1 MELTA
6 PVSGLLPALERD
18 GGFARSATGVAASV
32 DAPAVVDVRVVDVR
46 VGDVRAGDVR
56 VGDVPLGEG
65 EVGGGEVGGRG
76 RLGRSVWRHR
86 DLRIAGPARALS
98 VLGDE
103 MALVALLLAVHDSGG
118 GPRGISLLLASAA
131 IPTVLL
137 APWAGRLADRW
148 DSRVLTVTS
157 ALSQA
162 LVCAVLALAISVE
175 VPAHPWLLYLLVALL
190 HAGQAVANPTW
201 GALVPRIVGDAETGR
216 AIGATQ
222 ALTTVAA
229 VAGPALGGV
238 LTGLGG
244 ARLPLLADTVTF
256 GALAVAGFVVRTRRG
271 DRVGARSAA
280 VATAPGAAG
289 PVPPTAAPE
298 PSKPGA
304 LDGLR
309 TVRRDAVLWP
319 LFSGLMAF
327 VVVGEA
333 TNVVEVFLV
342 RDELHGSATSYGLIG
357 MVAAAGI
364 AVGSVLGGRDASTER
379 RVGWIV
385 LSAGVMAACLVAAG
399 LAPSLLVVGGAWAL
413 LGVAN
418 GALNTSTSTLLITR
432 VPEASRGQVLA
443 ALMGASRAFSIG
455 ALALGGLAAAVI
467 GPRGTFVISGGLA
480 LVVTLVLAVRV
491 LGSRVAEA
499 TAGDDVTA

>member
-1 MELTA
+1 MKRPLRTSSTAADASEPVELA
-6 PVSGLLPALERD
+6 VPLSGLPLPALELE
-18 GGFARSATGVAASV
+18 VQ
-32 DAPAVVDVRVVDVR
+32 
-46 VGDVRAGDVR
+46 VGEVQ
-56 VGDVPLGEG
+56 VGEGEAGEG
-65 EVGGGEVGGRG
+65 EVGEGEAGGRG

-86 DLRIAGPARALS
+86 DLRIVGPARALS

-131 IPTVLL
+131 VPTVLL

-162 LVCAVLALAISVE
+162 LACAVLALAISGE

-256 GALAVAGFVVRTRRG
+256 GALAVAGLVVRTRRG
-271 DRVGARSAA
+271 ERVGARRAA
-280 VATAPGAAG
+280 AAATLGAGGHVAPQGAS
-289 PVPPTAAPE
+289 AAPE
-298 PSKPGA
+298 PPKPRA

-379 RVGWIV
+379 RLGWIV
-385 LSAGVMAACLVAAG
+385 LSAGVMAGCLVAAG
-399 LAPSLLVVGGAWAL
+399 LAPSLLVVGGSWAL

-432 VPEASRGQVLA
+432 VPESSRGQVLA

-467 GPRGTFVISGGLA
+467 GARGTFVISGALA
-480 LVVTLVLAVRV
+480 LVVTLILAVRA
-491 LGSRVAEA
+491 LGTRVAEA
-499 TAGDDVTA
+499 PAGDEVTA